1 MNEEFLLTDVDKS
14 AVVREYTDTPEI
26 YRRKFRIKTPNY
38 ALDQTKQDFSPTIKI
53 RKITV

>member
-14 AVVREYTDTPEI
+14 AVVREYTDTPDI

-53 RKITV
+53 RKIS